1 MFLSQG
7 RKWVSGDGIQPS
19 ERVPGGWCWDPKG
32 KQVCAEFG
40 SMNVGKPAKCNHLL
54 LSEQTAAARVNL
66 RVRNTNIKDESRK
79 QK

>member
-1 MFLSQG
+1 
-7 RKWVSGDGIQPS
+7 
-19 ERVPGGWCWDPKG
+19 
-32 KQVCAEFG
+32 
-40 SMNVGKPAKCNHLL
+40 MNVGKPAKCNHLL